1 VARTFW
7 AKSIGLPISDF
18 EFQISDILRV
28 LFFNPHSAIPIPKF
42 RRPSVIDFLQGM
54 MYKGGVVEK
63 RREKKGGFL
72 WAVVFQEG
80 IF

>member
-1 VARTFW
+1 MGYPL
-7 AKSIGLPISDF
+7 SLPGFS
-18 EFQISDILRV
+18 RPWV
-28 LFFNPHSAIPIPKF
+28 LSSKTGGGQGPSA
-42 RRPSVIDFLQGM
+42 IDFLQGM
-54 MYKGGVVEK
+54 MYKGVVVEK